1 MSWIELH
8 CTCDEVV
15 AEAFSDALMMHGALS
30 VSVEDADAGSDH
42 ERPIFGEPG
51 SAAGQVWRRNRVVA
65 LLAAD
70 SDAQTVFA
78 RAAADCDLVLPL
90 FELRL
95 VSDQDWVRRTQS
107 QFDPIRISER
117 LWIVPSWHTAP
128 DPDALVIRLDP
139 GLAFGT
145 GSHPTTRLCLR
156 WLDAQPLVGR
166 SVLDYGCGSG
176 VLAIAAA
183 RLGANLVSATD
194 IDPQALTSAA
204 DNAAD
209 NRCAVQILDLEDS
222 LGVKADFVVANIL
235 TNPLKVLAPALVG
248 HLAPGGRLALSG
260 ILEAQEEEVI
270 AAYAPLIRLRNF
282 ARDDGWTCLSGTLG
296 EAVTGAARESHQ

>member
-8 CTCDEVV
+8 CTCDEFV
-15 AEAFSDALMMHGALS
+15 AEALSDALMAHGALS

-51 SAAGQVWRRNRVVA
+51 STVGQVWRRNRVVA
-65 LLAAD
+65 LLAANT
-70 SDAQTVFA
+70 DAQAVLG
-78 RAAADCDLVLPL
+78 RAAADCGLDIPP
-90 FELRL
+90 FETRL
-95 VSDQDWVRRTQS
+95 LSDQDWVRRTQS

-128 DPDALVIRLDP
+128 DPHALVIRLDP

-156 WLDAQPLVGR
+156 WLDAQSLVGC
-166 SVLDYGCGSG
+166 SVFDYGCGSG
-176 VLAIAAA
+176 ILAIAAV
-183 RLGANLVSATD
+183 RLGANPVSATD
-194 IDPQALTSAA
+194 VDPQALTSAG

-209 NRCAVQILDLEDS
+209 NRCAVQIIDLKDS
-222 LGVKADFVVANIL
+222 SGVKADFVVANIL

-260 ILEAQEEEVI
+260 ILESQEEEVV
-270 AAYAPLIRLRNF
+270 AAYAPLIQLRNF
-282 ARDDGWTCLSGTLG
+282 ARDDGWTCLCGTLE
-296 EAVTGAARESHQ
+296 EAVTGAQ